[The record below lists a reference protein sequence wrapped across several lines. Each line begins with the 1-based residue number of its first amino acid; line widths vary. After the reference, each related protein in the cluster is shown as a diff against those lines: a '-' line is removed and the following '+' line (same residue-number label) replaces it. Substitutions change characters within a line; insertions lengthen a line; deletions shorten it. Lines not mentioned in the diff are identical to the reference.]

1 MLQKTFGFL
10 TRPSERRPR
19 KQTLRCLL
27 SVAHQSGTGNEQ
39 RPTSEK
45 FWNQKERLFV
55 PLTSCSLM
63 TVTHMCVPLTCYFL
77 VIVTHVLVSLT
88 CCSLVIVTHVCVPLT
103 LCLLVT
109 VTHVCVPHLW
119 TTLLLGLETR
129 VVQRLPA
136 VPSACPQLS
145 STALSQ
151 SAMVTT
157 ASS

>member
-55 PLTSCSLM
+55 PLTSCSPM
-63 TVTHMCVPLTCYFL
+63 TVTHMCVPLTCCF
-77 VIVTHVLVSLT
+77 
-88 CCSLVIVTHVCVPLT
+88 LVIVTHVCVPLT